1 MKNQTLEPLASAKWS
16 LLFLL
21 VPVAS
26 DDMDINGKIE
36 ILQKG
41 ESCGSLGLFC
51 FFWYVRWLA
60 LWMAFVY
67 VNVCCPS
74 CWGFTDISCL
84 FLSLHP
90 AYSELPLVPYSPFL
104 LTCRKPQI

>member
-51 FFWYVRWLA
+51 FFCYVRWLA

-67 VNVCCPS
+67 LSMSMFAVLPA
-74 CWGFTDISCL
+74 GDLLT
-84 FLSLHP
+84 FL
-90 AYSELPLVPYSPFL
+90 ACFSPFIL
-104 LTCRKPQI
+104 LIVNCLWFHIALFC